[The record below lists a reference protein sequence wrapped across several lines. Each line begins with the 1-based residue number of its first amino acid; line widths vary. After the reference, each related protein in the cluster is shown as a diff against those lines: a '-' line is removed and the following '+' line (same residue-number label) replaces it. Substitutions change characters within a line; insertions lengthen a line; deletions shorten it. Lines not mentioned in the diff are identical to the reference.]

1 MQEYHYRKGVEVIII
16 STGKRVLIIQNRKGI
31 CLCGDG
37 EFHKMEELELVTNK
51 KEIWESGLIQSPAK
65 APY

>member
-1 MQEYHYRKGVEVIII
+1 MSEYHYRKGVEVIII

-37 EFHKMEELELVTNK
+37 EFHKIEELELITKNNEIQHNHRR
-51 KEIWESGLIQSPAK
+51 KECI
-65 APY
+65 